1 MPDNTLRARD
11 EAFWQT
17 FADRY
22 DVEPGPL
29 NLENGYFGR
38 MSRTVVEEYQR
49 NIELINRS
57 NSVYVRQRFEQ
68 DDSLKIRAQLAR
80 LIGAPADSVALTR
93 NASEGL
99 QSLIRNYN
107 RLQPGDQ
114 VLICDLEYDTVKGA
128 MRWLARNRGVEVVEI
143 EHAHPATFDSLLNT
157 YRETFARYPRLKL
170 MALTHVTHRTGLVMP
185 VQAIAAAAK
194 EHGIDVI
201 LDGAHALGQ
210 IEFDLTELG
219 IYFAGFNLHK
229 WIGAP
234 LTLGFIYIA
243 PERLADIDPDMGEMH
258 FPVTD
263 IRARTPY
270 STPNIPALLT
280 LPLVLEEHHAMGGAA
295 AKGSRLNHLRNL
307 WVRPARELPGIEVL
321 TPDDPRLYCGI
332 TSMRFIAQTDQQAMV
347 ERLLNRYNLFTVV
360 RTGAACGPCIRITPG
375 LTTTAE
381 HMTRLTR
388 ALTLLSNDNTGSCR
402 SEHARDGR
410 ER

>member
-1 MPDNTLRARD
+1 MPDNTRRARD
-11 EAFWQT
+11 ESFWKT

-22 DVEPGPL
+22 ALEPGPI

-38 MSRTVVEEYQR
+38 MSRTVVEEYQH
-49 NIELINRS
+49 NIELINRG
-57 NSVYVRQRFEQ
+57 NSVHVRQRFEQ
-68 DDSLKIRAQLAR
+68 GENEQVRAQLAD
-80 LIGAPADSVALTR
+80 LMGVTVESVAFTR
-93 NASEGL
+93 NASDGL

-128 MRWLARNRGVEVVEI
+128 MRWLARHRGVEVIEI
-143 EHAHPATFDSLLNT
+143 EHAHPASFDSLLAT
-157 YRETFARYPRLKL
+157 YRDAFARYPKLKL

-185 VQAIAAAAK
+185 VKAIVAAAR

-210 IEFDLTELG
+210 IEFNLDDLG
-219 IYFAGFNLHK
+219 IAFAGFNLHK

-280 LPLVLEEHHAMGGAA
+280 LPLVFEEHRAMGGAA
-295 AKGSRLNHLRNL
+295 AKGARLNYLRNR
-307 WVRPARELPGIEVL
+307 WVSAVRDLPGIDVM
-321 TPDDPRLYCGI
+321 TPDDPQLYCGI
-332 TSMRFIAQTDQQAMV
+332 TSMRFTRHADQQAMA
-347 ERLLNRYNLFTVV
+347 ERLLKDYNLFTVV
-360 RTGAACGPCIRITPG
+360 RSGAASGPCIRITPG
-375 LTTTAE
+375 LTTTAAD
-381 HMTRLTR
+381 MDTLSA
-388 ALTLLSNDNTGSCR
+388 ALNELR
-402 SEHARDGR
+402 
-410 ER
+410 

>member
-1 MPDNTLRARD
+1 MPDNTRRARD
-11 EAFWQT
+11 EAFWRT

-22 DVEPGPL
+22 AVEPGPV

-57 NSVYVRQRFEQ
+57 NSVHVRQRFEQ
-68 DDSLKIRAQLAR
+68 GESLEIRAQLAE
-80 LIGAPADSVALTR
+80 LVGVPADTVALTR
-93 NASEGL
+93 NASDGL

-107 RLQPGDQ
+107 RLMPGDQ
-114 VLICDLEYDTVKGA
+114 VLMCDLEYDTVKGA
-128 MRWLARNRGVEVVEI
+128 MRWLARHRGVEVIEI
-143 EHAHPATFDSLLNT
+143 EHSHPASFDSLLAT
-157 YRETFARYPRLKL
+157 YREAFERYPRLKL

-185 VQAIAAAAK
+185 VQAIASAAK
-194 EHGIDVI
+194 EHGVDVI

-210 IEFDLTELG
+210 IQFNLDNLG
-219 IYFAGFNLHK
+219 IAFAGFNLHK

-280 LPLVLEEHHAMGGAA
+280 LPLVFEEHRAMGGSA
-295 AKGSRLNHLRNL
+295 AKGARLNYLRNR
-307 WVRPARELPGIEVL
+307 WVSAVRELPGIEIM

-332 TSMRFIAQTDQQAMV
+332 TSMRFTRHADQQAMV
-347 ERLLNRYNLFTVV
+347 ERLLKDYHLFTVA
-360 RTGAACGPCIRITPG
+360 RSGAASGPCIRITPG
-375 LTTTAE
+375 LTTTGAD
-381 HMTRLTR
+381 MDLLAR
-388 ALTLLSNDNTGSCR
+388 ALTELR
-402 SEHARDGR
+402 
-410 ER
+410 

>member
-1 MPDNTLRARD
+1 MPDNTRRARD
-11 EAFWQT
+11 EAFWRT

-22 DVEPGPL
+22 AVEPGPV

-57 NSVYVRQRFEQ
+57 NSVHVRQRFEQ
-68 DDSLKIRAQLAR
+68 GQSLEIRAQLAE
-80 LIGAPADSVALTR
+80 LVGVPADTVALTR
-93 NASEGL
+93 NASDGL

-107 RLQPGDQ
+107 RLTPGDQ
-114 VLICDLEYDTVKGA
+114 VLISDLEYDTVKGA
-128 MRWLARNRGVEVVEI
+128 IRWLARHRGVEVIEI
-143 EHAHPATFDSLLNT
+143 EHSHPASFDSLLAS
-157 YRETFARYPRLKL
+157 YHEAFVRYPRLKL
-170 MALTHVTHRTGLVMP
+170 MALTHVTHRSGLVMP
-185 VQAIAAAAK
+185 VQAIAAAAR

-210 IEFDLTELG
+210 LEFNLDELG
-219 IYFAGFNLHK
+219 IAFAGYNLHK

-280 LPLVLEEHHAMGGAA
+280 LPLVFEEHRAMGGSA
-295 AKGSRLNHLRNL
+295 AKGARLNYLRNR
-307 WVRPARELPGIEVL
+307 WVSAVRELPGIEVM

-332 TSMRFIAQTDQQAMV
+332 TSMRFTRHADQQAMV
-347 ERLLNRYNLFTVV
+347 ERLLKDYNLFTVA
-360 RTGAACGPCIRITPG
+360 RSGAASGPCIRITPG
-375 LTTTAE
+375 LITTGAD
-381 HMTRLTR
+381 MDLLTR
-388 ALTLLSNDNTGSCR
+388 ALTELR
-402 SEHARDGR
+402 
-410 ER
+410 

>member
-1 MPDNTLRARD
+1 MPDNTRRTRD

-22 DVEPGPL
+22 AVEPGPL

-49 NIELINRS
+49 NIELINRG
-57 NSVYVRQRFEQ
+57 NSVHVRQRFEQ
-68 DDSLKIRAQLAR
+68 GESVKIRAQLAE
-80 LIGAPADSVALTR
+80 LIGAPAEAVAFTR
-93 NASEGL
+93 NASDGL

-107 RLQPGDQ
+107 RLAPGDQ
-114 VLICDLEYDTVKGA
+114 VLISDLEYDTVKGA
-128 MRWLARNRGVEVVEI
+128 MRWLARYRGVEVIEI
-143 EHAHPATFDSLLNT
+143 EHCHPASFDSLLST
-157 YRETFARYPRLKL
+157 YREAFVRYPRLKL

-185 VQAIAAAAK
+185 VQAIAAAAR
-194 EHGIDVI
+194 EYGIDVI

-210 IEFDLTELG
+210 IEFDLEKLG
-219 IYFAGFNLHK
+219 IAFAGYNLHK

-280 LPLVLEEHHAMGGAA
+280 LPLVFEEHHAMGGSV
-295 AKGSRLNHLRNL
+295 AKGMRLNYLRNR
-307 WVRPARELPGIEVL
+307 WVDAVRGLPEIEVM
-321 TPDDPRLYCGI
+321 TPDDPRLYCAI
-332 TSMRFIAQTDQQAMV
+332 TSMRFTRHADQQAMV
-347 ERLLNRYNLFTVV
+347 ERLLNDYNLFTVM
-360 RTGAACGPCIRITPG
+360 RSGAACGPCIRITPG
-375 LTTTAE
+375 LTTTAAD
-381 HMTRLTR
+381 MDRLAR
-388 ALTLLSNDNTGSCR
+388 ALTELR
-402 SEHARDGR
+402 
-410 ER
+410 

>member
-1 MPDNTLRARD
+1 MPDNTRRARD
-11 EAFWQT
+11 EAFWRT

-22 DVEPGPL
+22 AVEPGPV

-57 NSVYVRQRFEQ
+57 NSVHVRQRFEQ
-68 DDSLKIRAQLAR
+68 GESLEIRKQLAE
-80 LIGAPADSVALTR
+80 LVSVPADTVALTR
-93 NASEGL
+93 NASDGL

-107 RLQPGDQ
+107 RLTPGDQ
-114 VLICDLEYDTVKGA
+114 VLMCDLEYDTVKGA
-128 MRWLARNRGVEVVEI
+128 MRWLARHRGVEVIEI
-143 EHAHPATFDSLLNT
+143 EHSHPASFDSLLAT
-157 YRETFARYPRLKL
+157 YREAFVRYPRLKL

-185 VQAIAAAAK
+185 VQAIAAAAR

-210 IEFDLTELG
+210 IQFNLDDLG
-219 IYFAGFNLHK
+219 IAFAGFNLHK

-280 LPLVLEEHHAMGGAA
+280 LPLVFEEHRAMGDSA
-295 AKGSRLNHLRNL
+295 AKGARLNYLRNR
-307 WVRPARELPGIEVL
+307 WVSAVRELPGIEVM

-332 TSMRFIAQTDQQAMV
+332 TSMRFTRHADQQAMV
-347 ERLLNRYNLFTVV
+347 ERLLKDYNLFTVV
-360 RTGAACGPCIRITPG
+360 RSGAASGPCIRITPG
-375 LTTTAE
+375 LTTTGAD
-381 HMTRLTR
+381 MDLLAR
-388 ALTLLSNDNTGSCR
+388 ALTELR
-402 SEHARDGR
+402 
-410 ER
+410 

>member
-1 MPDNTLRARD
+1 MPDNTRRARD
-11 EAFWQT
+11 EQFWKT

-22 DVEPGPL
+22 AVEPGPI

-57 NSVYVRQRFEQ
+57 NSVHVRQRFEQ
-68 DDSLKIRAQLAR
+68 GESLEIRKQLAE
-80 LIGAPADSVALTR
+80 LVAVPEEAVALTR
-93 NASEGL
+93 NASDGL

-107 RLQPGDQ
+107 RLTPGDQ
-114 VLICDLEYDTVKGA
+114 VLMCDLEYDTVKGA
-128 MRWLARNRGVEVVEI
+128 MRWLARNRGVEVIEI
-143 EHAHPATFDSLLNT
+143 EHPHPASFDSLLAT
-157 YRETFARYPRLKL
+157 YREAFASYPKLKL

-185 VQAIAAAAK
+185 VRAIAAAAK

-210 IEFDLTELG
+210 FEFNLDELG
-219 IYFAGFNLHK
+219 IAFAGYTLHK

-258 FPVTD
+258 FPITD

-280 LPLVLEEHHAMGGAA
+280 LPLVFEEYRAMGGSA
-295 AKGSRLNHLRNL
+295 AKGARLNYLRNR
-307 WVRPARELPGIEVL
+307 WVSAVRELPGIEVM

-332 TSMRFIAQTDQQAMV
+332 TSMRFTRHDDQQAMV
-347 ERLLNRYNLFTVV
+347 ERLLKDYNLFTVA
-360 RTGAACGPCIRITPG
+360 RRGAASGPCIRITPG
-375 LTTTAE
+375 LTTTA
-381 HMTRLTR
+381 TDID
-388 ALTLLSNDNTGSCR
+388 ALSKALNELR
-402 SEHARDGR
+402 
-410 ER
+410 

>member
-1 MPDNTLRARD
+1 MPDNTRRARD
-11 EAFWQT
+11 EMFWQT

-22 DVEPGPL
+22 AVEPGPI

-38 MSRTVVEEYQR
+38 MSRTVIEEYQR

-57 NSVYVRQRFEQ
+57 NSVHVRQRFER
-68 DDSLKIRAQLAR
+68 DENLAILAQLAD
-80 LIGAPADSVALTR
+80 LIGVAAESVALTR
-93 NASEGL
+93 NASDGL

-114 VLICDLEYDTVKGA
+114 VLICDLEYDTVRGA
-128 MRWLARNRGVEVVEI
+128 MRWLARHRGVEVIEI
-143 EHAHPATFDSLLNT
+143 DHAHPASFDSLLAT
-157 YRETFARYPRLKL
+157 YRDAFARYPKLKL

-185 VQAIAAAAK
+185 VKAIVAAAR

-210 IEFDLTELG
+210 IEFKLDDLG
-219 IYFAGFNLHK
+219 VAFAGFNLHK

-234 LTLGFIYIA
+234 LTLGFMYIA
-243 PERLADIDPDMGEMH
+243 PERLADIDPDMGELH

-280 LPLVLEEHHAMGGAA
+280 LPLVFEEHRAMGGSA
-295 AKGSRLNHLRNL
+295 AKGARLNYLRNR
-307 WVRPARELPGIEVL
+307 WVNAVRDLAGIDVM

-332 TSMRFIAQTDQQAMV
+332 TAMRFTRHADQQAMA
-347 ERLLNRYNLFTVV
+347 ERLLKDYNLFTVT
-360 RTGAACGPCIRITPG
+360 RSGAASGPCIRITPG
-375 LTTTAE
+375 LTTTAA
-381 HMTRLTR
+381 HMDVLTQ
-388 ALTLLSNDNTGSCR
+388 ALHELR
-402 SEHARDGR
+402 
-410 ER
+410 

>member
-1 MPDNTLRARD
+1 MPDNTRRARD
-11 EAFWQT
+11 EAFWLT

-22 DVEPGPL
+22 AVEPGPV

-57 NSVYVRQRFEQ
+57 NSVHVRQHFEAVE
-68 DDSLKIRAQLAR
+68 SLEIRAQLAE
-80 LIGAPADSVALTR
+80 LMGVSAGSVALTR
-93 NASEGL
+93 NASDGL

-107 RLQPGDQ
+107 RLKPGDQ

-128 MRWLARNRGVEVVEI
+128 MRWLARNRGVEVIEI
-143 EHAHPATFDSLLNT
+143 EHAHPATFDSLLAT
-157 YRETFARYPRLKL
+157 YREAFVRYPRLKL

-185 VQAIAAAAK
+185 VQAIAATAK
-194 EHGIDVI
+194 EHGVDVI

-210 IEFDLTELG
+210 LEFNLDKLG
-219 IYFAGFNLHK
+219 IAFAGYNLHK

-258 FPVTD
+258 FPLYD

-280 LPLVLEEHHAMGGAA
+280 LPLVFEEHRAMGGSA
-295 AKGSRLNHLRNL
+295 AKGARLNYLRNL
-307 WVRPARELPGIEVL
+307 WVKAVRELPGIEVL

-332 TSMRFIAQTDQQAMV
+332 TSMRFTRHADQQAMA
-347 ERLLNRYNLFTVV
+347 ERLLKDYNLFTVV
-360 RTGAACGPCIRITPG
+360 RSGAACGPCIRITPG
-375 LTTTAE
+375 LTTTAAD
-381 HMTRLTR
+381 MRLLAK
-388 ALTLLSNDNTGSCR
+388 ALTELR
-402 SEHARDGR
+402 
-410 ER
+410 

>member
-1 MPDNTLRARD
+1 MPDNTRRARD

-68 DDSLKIRAQLAR
+68 GDSLKIRAQLAR
-80 LIGAPADSVALTR
+80 LIGVPADSIALTR

-114 VLICDLEYDTVKGA
+114 VLVCDLEYDTVKGA
-128 MRWLARNRGVEVVEI
+128 MRWLARNRGVEVIEI
-143 EHAHPATFDSLLNT
+143 EHTHPATFDSLLNT
-157 YRETFARYPRLKL
+157 YRESFARHPRLKL

-210 IEFDLTELG
+210 FEFDLPDLG
-219 IYFAGFNLHK
+219 IVFAGYNLHK

-243 PERLADIDPDMGEMH
+243 PEHLADIDPDMGEMH

-263 IRARTPY
+263 IRARMPY

-280 LPLVLEEHHAMGGAA
+280 LPLVLEEHWAMGGAA
-295 AKGSRLNHLRNL
+295 AKGPRLNYLRNL
-307 WVRPARELPGIEVL
+307 WVRPVRELPGIEVL

-347 ERLLNRYNLFTVV
+347 ERLLKDYSLFTVV

-381 HMTRLTR
+381 HMTRLTT
-388 ALTLLSNDNTGSCR
+388 ALTQLC
-402 SEHARDGR
+402 
-410 ER
+410 

>member
-1 MPDNTLRARD
+1 MPDNTRRARD
-11 EAFWQT
+11 EAFWRT

-22 DVEPGPL
+22 AVEPGPV

-57 NSVYVRQRFEQ
+57 NSVHVRQRFEQ
-68 DDSLKIRAQLAR
+68 GESLEIRAQLAE
-80 LIGAPADSVALTR
+80 LVGVPADTVALTR
-93 NASEGL
+93 NASDGL

-107 RLQPGDQ
+107 RLTPGDQ

-128 MRWLARNRGVEVVEI
+128 MRWLARHRGVEVIEI
-143 EHAHPATFDSLLNT
+143 EHSHPASFDSLLAT
-157 YRETFARYPRLKL
+157 YREAFVRYPRLKL

-185 VQAIAAAAK
+185 VQAIATAAR

-210 IEFDLTELG
+210 LEFDLDKLG
-219 IYFAGFNLHK
+219 IAFAGYNLHK

-243 PERLADIDPDMGEMH
+243 PERLADIDQDMGEMH
-258 FPVTD
+258 FSVTD

-280 LPLVLEEHHAMGGAA
+280 LPLVFEEHRAMGGSA
-295 AKGSRLNHLRNL
+295 AKGARLNYLRNR
-307 WVRPARELPGIEVL
+307 WVSAVRELPGIDVM

-332 TSMRFIAQTDQQAMV
+332 TSMRFTRHADQQVMV
-347 ERLLNRYNLFTVV
+347 ERLLKDYNLFTVA
-360 RTGAACGPCIRITPG
+360 RSGAASGPCIRITPG
-375 LTTTAE
+375 LTTTGAD
-381 HMTRLTR
+381 MDLLAR
-388 ALTLLSNDNTGSCR
+388 ALTELR
-402 SEHARDGR
+402 
-410 ER
+410 